1 MWCVSSNCS
10 QTDHCTWCPE
20 ATGNHKGDMEKK
32 HSKACCRLVDDL
44 LKIKMKLKSSIYEKN
59 VRGEAGV
66 HVDMKQTYAADTKS

>member
-1 MWCVSSNCS
+1 
-10 QTDHCTWCPE
+10 
-20 ATGNHKGDMEKK
+20 MEKK